1 MLVRDL
7 IEHLQRQSLDATVVL
22 WDHSTEGDPCVVR
35 LRDNEVRRIE
45 LGSWE
50 SNGVR
55 VLELWDPELML
66 DGPLQAVVLGTA

>member
-7 IEHLQRQSLDATVVL
+7 IENLQRQPPDATVVL
-22 WDHSTEGDPCVVR
+22 WDHSTHDDPCVAR

-45 LGSWE
+45 LGAWE

-55 VLELWDPELML
+55 VLELWDPELRV

>member
-7 IEHLQRQSLDATVVL
+7 IENLQRQPPDATVVL
-22 WDHSTEGDPCVVR
+22 WDHSTHDDPCVAR

-45 LGSWE
+45 LGAWE

-55 VLELWDPELML
+55 VLELSDPELRV